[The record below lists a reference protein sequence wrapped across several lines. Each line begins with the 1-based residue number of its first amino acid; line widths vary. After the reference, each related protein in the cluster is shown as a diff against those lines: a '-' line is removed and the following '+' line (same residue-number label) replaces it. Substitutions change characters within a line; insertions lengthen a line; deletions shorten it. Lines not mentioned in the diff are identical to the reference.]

1 MLQSKSLRLKHGAM
15 LRLKRL
21 ARDPKLLRVRHCGG
35 PVVQRSFAG
44 AFDLFTINLRHIVSS
59 VKLRS
64 LEVVYPNT
72 WNPTEFRAGVAHA
85 FEQVNRVLGR
95 LRRRI
100 ACKAMLGVRTLSG
113 SALWTC
119 RTSCSF
125 GGNRHGT
132 PVETWPLHEPDREKH
147 NTLVER
153 HQLLEDLDVAE
164 DTHGR
169 FAKRLAQNHDEKRS
183 QKGKGTF

>member
-85 FEQVNRVLGR
+85 FEQVNRVLG
-95 LRRRI
+95 LR
-100 ACKAMLGVRTLSG
+100 K
-113 SALWTC
+113 
-119 RTSCSF
+119 
-125 GGNRHGT
+125 
-132 PVETWPLHEPDREKH
+132 RENK
-147 NTLVER
+147 
-153 HQLLEDLDVAE
+153 
-164 DTHGR
+164 
-169 FAKRLAQNHDEKRS
+169 
-183 QKGKGTF
+183 KG